1 MKIAAFLPRMPWP
14 LDKGD
19 KLRAYHLLKGL
30 AQNHEVFLFALYEG
44 KNPREGIEIL
54 RDFCREVQV
63 ERLGN
68 ASRALGLGRAL
79 ARGWPLQAGYF
90 HHPALVEKWH
100 AFLATHRPDK
110 TFYQLI
116 RSLPYMSSAAE
127 IPSVID
133 YQDAF
138 SLSMARLA
146 GESRPPKKW
155 IWQREAK
162 TVAKFEKEA
171 QQLSSRQVIISEQDR
186 QNLPLEDRDRVHV
199 VSNGID
205 LDIFKPRES
214 EKDIDILFAGNMS
227 YRPNITAA
235 RYLVEKIMPII
246 WELRPK
252 SKVALVG
259 THPVQA
265 VRQLAGKNVLVTG
278 FVEDIASWYARSRML
293 LAPMQTGAGLQNK
306 ILEAMAMELP
316 AIVSNIAAKG
326 LPDEARELVLVEE
339 NPKGYAESV
348 IELLNEENYAGMLGH
363 QGRKYVLAHH
373 NWTQISDEFEKI
385 FTS

>member
-30 AQNHEVFLFALYEG
+30 ARNHELFLFALHEG
-44 KNPREGIEIL
+44 KDPREGIEIL
-54 RDFCREVQV
+54 RGFCRELQV
-63 ERLGN
+63 ERLGTR
-68 ASRALGLGRAL
+68 SRALGLGRAL
-79 ARGWPLQAGYF
+79 AKGWPLQAGYF
-90 HHPALVEKWH
+90 YHPALVEKWR
-100 AFLATHRPDK
+100 AFVSTHRPEK
-110 TFYQLI
+110 SFYQLI
-116 RSLPYMSSAAE
+116 RSLPYMRAAAE

-146 GESRPPKKW
+146 AESRPPKKW
-155 IWQREAK
+155 VWQREARK
-162 TVAKFEKEA
+162 VAEFEKEA
-171 QQLSSRQVIISEQDR
+171 QKLSTRQIIISEQDR
-186 QNLPLEDRDRVHV
+186 QNLPLDQRNQIHV

-205 LDIFKPRES
+205 LDNFKPRES

-227 YRPNITAA
+227 YLPNITAA

-252 SKVALVG
+252 SKVAIVG
-259 THPVQA
+259 THPVHA
-265 VRQLAGKNVLVTG
+265 VRQLAGKNVVVTG
-278 FVEDIASWYARSRML
+278 FVKDISSWYARSRML

-316 AIVSNIAAKG
+316 AIVSDIAAKG
-326 LPDEARELVLVEE
+326 LPEQARELVLVEQS
-339 NPKGYAESV
+339 PKGYAESV

-373 NWTQISDEFEKI
+373 DWTHISDAFEKI